1 MPARVVAPT
10 RVNAGKSSLTERAAG
25 PSPIMMS
32 IWKSSS
38 AGYRISSTTGGRVRS
53 STSSCGLTGAAAIR
67 RSVSIMFASA
77 SCLGEELQRLPDAVG
92 YGNAIGQLLHRMH
105 RFLVAVAQ
113 RNKRMQHIGRDWR
126 GAVNADRARYID

>member
-10 RVNAGKSSLTERAAG
+10 SVNAGKSSLTERAAG

-38 AGYRISSTTGGRVRS
+38 GGYRISS
-53 STSSCGLTGAAAIR
+53 LTGAAAIR
-67 RSVSIMFASA
+67 RSVSIMFVSA
-77 SCLGEELQRLPDAVG
+77 SCLGEDLQRLPDAVG
-92 YGNAIGQLLHRMH
+92 HGDAVGQLLHGMH

-113 RNKRMQHIGRDWR
+113 RNKRMQHIGRDR
-126 GAVNADRARYID
+126 RRAVNADCCR